1 VKKTEHIKRYEQGIT
16 SKFAVYSF
24 PYVYDFSIYAIDI
37 FYTDTG
43 DHFFG
48 SAKNTTLE
56 RFFTRKIYQDE
67 MGYYFKYAQEKVYL
81 NSFNPVKN
89 NKLQLAQWASF
100 IYVLQVKWP
109 IISPFWE
116 VNAKNISM
124 INPVVLFNMNTF
136 PLFEHSII

>member
-67 MGYYFKYAQEKVYL
+67 LGYYFKYAQEKIYL
-81 NSFNPVKN
+81 NSFNPIKN
-89 NKLQLAQWASF
+89 NKLQLAQ
-100 IYVLQVKWP
+100 
-109 IISPFWE
+109 
-116 VNAKNISM
+116 
-124 INPVVLFNMNTF
+124 
-136 PLFEHSII
+136 